1 MTVDIEKLEA
11 LAKNATPGPWWIDS
25 HGMTMMSMA
34 KLEVVFN
41 HPAQGVAV
49 RNEDTGNLSHWR
61 NDWDASFIAAAN
73 PEVVLELTQTIRD
86 LQSSIQGLKT
96 GYEAYERVNAELR
109 AECEKLRKYGE
120 EFASLAERRREQVE
134 ALRVSLRAFTGAC
147 YPVSKSIDE
156 RGYVWSESYLDQALE
171 MSKEQSHD

>member
-1 MTVDIEKLEA
+1 MTVDIEKLAA

-86 LQSSIQGLKT
+86 LQAEID
-96 GYEAYERVNAELR
+96 EAELLSAPVTFLPFCGPVQVLLGNLGAR
-109 AECEKLRKYGE
+109 HSFFPSRSCPKNRSDYLN
-120 EFASLAERRREQVE
+120 LVREMI
-134 ALRVSLRAFTGAC
+134 LRATPGREEGMTGT
-147 YPVSKSIDE
+147 
-156 RGYVWSESYLDQALE
+156 
-171 MSKEQSHD
+171 